1 MNTPAPR
8 HRIIASYLFMAAIV
22 ASVIVLSQPDTVDEI
37 GPDAV
42 IDSDI
47 DAINAEAD
55 AGGYAV
61 LPDSDDS
68 DPAPQPPPV
77 EKPKDTLFAASSTI
91 DAARPAATNARDN
104 WHVNLASHT
113 APGIASEMVDRI
125 RAAGFDAA
133 HQRVD
138 YNGRHF
144 WRVYVRGFPSRQ
156 AATVQAA
163 EIAATLGLKEYWIS
177 KAS

>member
-1 MNTPAPR
+1 METPAPR
-8 HRIIASYLFMAAIV
+8 LRIIASYLLMVAIV
-22 ASVIVLSQPDTVDEI
+22 ASVIVQSQHHTAEEDSHGYI
-37 GPDAV
+37 

-47 DAINAEAD
+47 VTIDVEAD
-55 AGGYAV
+55 SGIYEA
-61 LPDSDDS
+61 LPESDDS
-68 DPAPQPPPV
+68 APDPQPPPV
-77 EKPKDTLFAASSTI
+77 EKPKDTLFAASNAI
-91 DAARPAATNARDN
+91 DAARPAATKARAD

-113 APGIASEMVDRI
+113 APDIANEMVDRI

-138 YNGRHF
+138 HNGRQF

-163 EIAATLGLKEYWIS
+163 NIAARLGLKDYWIS